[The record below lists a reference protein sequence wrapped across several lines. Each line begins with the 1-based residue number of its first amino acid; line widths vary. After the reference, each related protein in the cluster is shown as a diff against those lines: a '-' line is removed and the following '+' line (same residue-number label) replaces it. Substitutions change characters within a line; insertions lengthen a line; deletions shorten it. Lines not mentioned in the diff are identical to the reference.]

1 VCGIVGCVNGSSVLP
16 VLVDGLKRMEYRGY
30 DSAGVALLR
39 ADRSTVIK
47 RAGKLVELA
56 AALDESKPTGAA
68 GIGHSRWATHGAPTE
83 VNAHP
88 HVASWAGG
96 SIALVHNGII
106 ENYAELKAGLLTQGR
121 TFLSET
127 DTEVLAH
134 LIAVARSEGKDLL
147 EAVRTVLTQVRGTF
161 ALAILD
167 STEPGRMIGAR
178 RGSPLIVGVAND
190 AIYLASD
197 QTAILGH
204 TDQLVFLDDDEIVDC
219 RSGTYTVID
228 FEASVQRHEVHRSE
242 LQLEEIQ
249 KSGFPHF
256 LLKEIHAQ
264 PEAVRDILRG
274 RLILEDGISHLGG
287 LDTIM
292 PFLPWLD
299 GIDTVAC
306 GTSYY
311 AGLVGSYLLERMTE
325 LPVHVA
331 FASEFRYRSPV
342 VAKGTLGMVIS
353 QSGETADTLAA
364 LRELKRRGNH
374 PQEQRRRGGGNPV
387 IGLVNVVGSSIAR
400 EVDGGVYLHAG
411 PEISVASTKA
421 FTAQVIAQLLV
432 GLQIGR
438 NRRLPITEG
447 QHIVRALH
455 ALPDQIQR
463 ILDRSADIE
472 AIADRVAG
480 YDHVMFLGRDALYPV
495 ALEGALKLK
504 EVSYIQA
511 EAHAA
516 GEMKHGPIALTGPDL
531 LTIYLCPKN
540 DLYEKARSNLQEVKA
555 RGGTLVIVGTE
566 GDTSLREF
574 SDDVVGIPAE
584 APIWT
589 QPILVNVWLQ
599 LLAYYAA
606 VKRGTDVD
614 QPRNLAKSV
623 TVE

>member
-1 VCGIVGCVNGSSVLP
+1 
-16 VLVDGLKRMEYRGY
+16 M
-30 DSAGVALLR
+30 
-39 ADRSTVIK
+39 
-47 RAGKLVELA
+47 
-56 AALDESKPTGAA
+56 
-68 GIGHSRWATHGAPTE
+68 
-83 VNAHP
+83 
-88 HVASWAGG
+88 
-96 SIALVHNGII
+96 
-106 ENYAELKAGLLTQGR
+106 
-121 TFLSET
+121 
-127 DTEVLAH
+127 
-134 LIAVARSEGKDLL
+134 
-147 EAVRTVLTQVRGTF
+147 
-161 ALAILD
+161 
-167 STEPGRMIGAR
+167 
-178 RGSPLIVGVAND
+178 
-190 AIYLASD
+190 
-197 QTAILGH
+197 
-204 TDQLVFLDDDEIVDC
+204 
-219 RSGTYTVID
+219 
-228 FEASVQRHEVHRSE
+228 
-242 LQLEEIQ
+242 
-249 KSGFPHF
+249 
-256 LLKEIHAQ
+256 
-264 PEAVRDILRG
+264 
-274 RLILEDGISHLGG
+274 
-287 LDTIM
+287 
-292 PFLPWLD
+292 
-299 GIDTVAC
+299 
-306 GTSYY
+306 
-311 AGLVGSYLLERMTE
+311 
-325 LPVHVA
+325 
-331 FASEFRYRSPV
+331 
-342 VAKGTLGMVIS
+342 
-353 QSGETADTLAA
+353 
-364 LRELKRRGNH
+364 
-374 PQEQRRRGGGNPV
+374 
-387 IGLVNVVGSSIAR
+387 VGSSIAR

-447 QHIVRALH
+447 QRIVRALH